1 MFMKFRIS
9 LAAALS
15 TLLFA
20 FSVLPGANLAAQAE
34 AQEKADFAALL
45 KQTDLERA
53 TVLAELQDFDPAE
66 FIQQG
71 ERELAAYWQAEDV
84 SAAFQRH
91 YRDIERIIAQVH
103 IDPRFDTLDTLW
115 AQYKSFYDDEKLNE
129 ISDAFVRDT
138 LQAIQ
143 TTQESFI
150 EETLTGFREHANS
163 VYEETQRDIGR
174 ELDRI
179 VRKQFDYWPELAS
192 NPASI
197 TLRPEDI
204 QGPQRA
210 GAPMV
215 GFAGALLLI
224 LRKQIAGTIV
234 KIVGGKVLGQVAA
247 KFVPVVGA
255 LLLVWDVVDATQA
268 KVQLEDKLREIF
280 VEQYRVAL
288 TPELFWDKSRQE
300 VRTEFRKGI
309 DRWVEATRV
318 DIERM
323 MERDVA
329 VLIQNPSF
337 EAYAEEMLK
346 KGHNLE
352 QVAEQLRALRE
363 DFGPLS
369 NELAIDQMY
378 DIRSLLPREAAAERG
393 FLPRLIDVFG
403 ADFVPLVDHHKRL
416 FLEVAWE
423 IGPENLRELLARG
436 LDPREV
442 YDSYRKSLNR
452 DDSANA
458 KKGFI
463 LAWHMGLDLR
473 PGKINAA
480 FLEKL
485 FANRDLA
492 EQLQR
497 DEVPQDKLI
506 GILASDKVRGI
517 VANVYAKDAILG
529 GGFARGFDLV
539 EMDNRYADPR
549 QVTDLVNLF
558 HQQHPGADRATSDRF
573 IQEIR
578 EDSWKADIFSRHG
591 QTGLEIA
598 AAHIK
603 GEPSAYE
610 LEMTKKAIALYEQ
623 GYPLDVVKDR
633 QAVDYAHDYSA
644 LGQSFFNLTYPIQK
658 HLGSLGTL
666 ILGLVVV
673 VTLAYLGGFLSR
685 RFRPAPALATGTVSP
700 PPPAPYSV
708 RGVGKNASRQVG
720 PQPGGMPRPAAS
732 PGLPAGPEAHGA
744 PAKPAGPE
752 APGAPAKPAALPP
765 TVGGRNQRDGDEGGE
780 AQKGNQTEEGKTS

>member
-20 FSVLPGANLAAQAE
+20 LSVLPGANLAAQAE
-34 AQEKADFAALL
+34 AQEKTDFAALL

-53 TVLAELQDFDPAE
+53 SVLAELRDFDPSK
-66 FIQQG
+66 FIQHG
-71 ERELAAYWQAEDV
+71 ERELAAYWQSEEV

-91 YRDIERIIAQVH
+91 YRDVERIIAQVH

-150 EETLTGFREHANS
+150 EETLSGFGKHLNS
-163 VYEETQRDIGR
+163 VYIETQRDIGK

-179 VRKQFDYWPELAS
+179 VRRQFAYWPELAS

-204 QGPQRA
+204 QGPPRA

-224 LRKQIAGTIV
+224 LRKQIAGTII

-247 KFVPVVGA
+247 KFLPVVGA

-309 DRWVEATRV
+309 ERWVEATRG

-337 EAYAEEMLK
+337 EAYAREMLE
-346 KGHNLE
+346 KGRNLE

-378 DIRSLLPREAAAERG
+378 DIRSLLSREAEAERG

-416 FLEVAWE
+416 FLEAAWE

-442 YDSYRKSLNR
+442 YDSYRKLLNR
-452 DDSANA
+452 DDSAHA

-480 FLEKL
+480 SLEKL

-492 EQLQR
+492 EQLRR
-497 DEVPQDKLI
+497 DELPQDKLI

-529 GGFARGFDLV
+529 GAFARGFEIV
-539 EMDNRYADPR
+539 EIDNRYDNP
-549 QVTDLVNLF
+549 QKVTDLVKLF
-558 HQQHPGADRATSDRF
+558 HAQHPGADRATSDRF

-578 EDSWKADIFSRHG
+578 ENSWKSDIFSRHG

-598 AAHIK
+598 AAHIEN
-603 GEPSAYE
+603 EPSAYE
-610 LEMTKKAIALYEQ
+610 MEMAKKAITLYEK
-623 GYPLDVVKDR
+623 GYALEVVKDR
-633 QAVDYAHDYSA
+633 QAVDYAYDYSA
-644 LGQSFFNLTYPIQK
+644 LGQWYFDLTHTVQK
-658 HLGSLGTL
+658 NLGSLGNL
-666 ILGLVVV
+666 ILGLVVLVMVV
-673 VTLAYLGGFLSR
+673 VTLGYLGGFLYR
-685 RFRPAPALATGTVSP
+685 RFRPAPALATVAA
-700 PPPAPYSV
+700 PPAAYPVY
-708 RGVGKNASRQVG
+708 GVGKNAPLKDEPRA
-720 PQPGGMPRPAAS
+720 GGMPQPVAS
-732 PGLPAGPEAHGA
+732 PSLPPGPSPASPDEAGPA
-744 PAKPAGPE
+744 
-752 APGAPAKPAALPP
+752 AKPAALPP
-765 TVGGRNQRDGDEGGE
+765 AEDESHANRGVS
-780 AQKGNQTEEGKTS
+780 Q